1 MSQEVWISRLINS
14 CFELKWMLSR
24 CSCKLCGCSKIKGA
38 LLTKM
43 ISRNFNDRSFQGV
56 YIIKIVFIL
65 LNLYLPKLSY
75 SHECVVE
82 FSKATWHVMRS
93 NLNGMRVCIFLC
105 FLDLSKVASLRFTYV
120 HFQRLSQF
128 GLRIST
134 VFLLAIFGYICLIS
148 VTSLSSNKLFIW
160 NPEVLRLT

>member
-1 MSQEVWISRLINS
+1 ML
-14 CFELKWMLSR
+14 LKHHITGPNKHL
-24 CSCKLCGCSKIKGA
+24 KLCTNSSQNV
-38 LLTKM
+38 LLWG
-43 ISRNFNDRSFQGV
+43 SPRSFQGV